1 VNTST
6 HHTEIDSRYDGHFP
20 SATFVNGRTKLFQII
35 SQHDAEEMIF
45 EDFNL
50 GYTRTDKLVFIQI
63 FQQGRDAATKQKLY
77 GAIAERLQEE
87 CGLAGDDLF
96 ISVNRNEKEDWSIG
110 RGRATF
116 LVGDV

>member
-1 VNTST
+1 VNSST
-6 HHTEIDSRYDGHFP
+6 HPTETDFKYDEYP
-20 SATFVNGRTKLFQII
+20 LSATLMDSQTKFVQII
-35 SQHDAEEMIF
+35 SQHDPEEMIF

-87 CGLAGDDLF
+87 CELAGDDLF

>member
-1 VNTST
+1 
-6 HHTEIDSRYDGHFP
+6 
-20 SATFVNGRTKLFQII
+20 
-35 SQHDAEEMIF
+35 MIF

-63 FQQGRDAATKQKLY
+63 FQQGRDTAMKQKLY
-77 GAIAERLQEE
+77 GAIADKLKEE
-87 CGLAGDDLF
+87 CGLEGDDLF
-96 ISVNRNEKEDWSIG
+96 ISVNRNEKEDWSVG